1 MPARSMIASALMSM
15 LLLLVGCGSAGS
27 STSQAPSGGPS
38 DGQPAAA
45 PTLTTVGSPSGT
57 VVRAAVGSY
66 IELTPSELSSLLRN
80 KSFSLINV
88 HIPYEG
94 ELAQTDAFVPY
105 NEITRRLD
113 ALPAEKNAG
122 IVLYCLSGR
131 MSTEASQAL
140 AELGYTN
147 VMNLAGGMQAW
158 EAAGYDVLQ
167 QQ

>member
-1 MPARSMIASALMSM
+1 MIM

-27 STSQAPSGGPS
+27 STSQAVPSGGPI

-45 PTLTTVGSPSGT
+45 PTLTTAGSPRGT
-57 VVRAAVGSY
+57 VVRAAGGSY
-66 IELTPSELSSLLRN
+66 TDLTSSELSSLLRN

-140 AELGYTN
+140 VDLGYTN

-167 QQ
+167 QR